1 MRRRAMVLAALLALG
16 APVASAA
23 GPDKEK
29 SAEGESARAMDVL
42 NLIVPVVREGR
53 LVNYLF
59 VNARIQLAPG
69 IDVFRTREKG
79 HFLRDALLKA
89 VHRRSVA
96 AADRDDQIDS
106 AAAQALILGVARQT
120 LGPNVVRSVEILSVS
135 TLRSG
140 RTARS

>member
-1 MRRRAMVLAALLALG
+1 MRRRALLSALFMTAA
-16 APVASAA
+16 APVAVAQ
-23 GPDKEK
+23 PEK
-29 SAEGESARAMDVL
+29 KSTEGESARAMDVL

-59 VNARIQLAPG
+59 VNARIQLASG
-69 IDVFRTREKG
+69 IDVFRTRERG

-96 AADRDDQIDS
+96 AADRDDQIDP
-106 AAAQALILGVARQT
+106 AAAQSLILAVARQT
-120 LGPNVVRSVEILSVS
+120 LGPNAVRSVEILGVS
-135 TLRSG
+135 SLRPG